1 MGPRTLKEQED
12 KALLER
18 AKNILMIEAK
28 AIEDLTGKLGSD
40 FCQAVDLLYMCKG
53 KVVITGVGKSGL
65 ICQKIAATLASTG
78 TPAIF
83 LHPVEGS
90 HGDLGVLTRDDVV
103 IAVSNSGESVEVNSL
118 LPVIKRMN
126 VPLIAFTGKPS
137 STLGKQGDVVID
149 TGVREEACPMN
160 LVPTA
165 STTAM
170 LATGDALAVTLLEK
184 RGFKAEDFALLHPGG
199 SLGKRLLLKVE
210 DLMHTGEEIP
220 TVSEGASMK
229 DAVFQITSKRLGLTT
244 VLDQN
249 GELMGVIT
257 DGDLRRGLEKG
268 GDFLK
273 RKIHEIMT
281 QNPKKICRD
290 DLAAKA
296 LQRMEQYSI
305 TSLIVVKTLEGNQVE
320 GIVHIHDILKAG
332 IA

>member
-1 MGPRTLKEQED
+1 MGDRSLKEEED

-18 AKNILMIEAK
+18 AKNVLTIEAR
-28 AIEDLTGKLGSD
+28 AIEDLAGKLGSE
-40 FCQAVDLLYMCKG
+40 FCQAVNLLYGCKG

-83 LHPVEGS
+83 LHPVEGF
-90 HGDLGVLTRDDVV
+90 HGDLGVLTRQDVV
-103 IAVSNSGESVEVNSL
+103 IAISNSGETEEVNRL

-137 STLGKQGDVVID
+137 STLGQQGDVVID
-149 TGVREEACPMN
+149 TGVKEEACPMN
-160 LVPTA
+160 LIPTA
-165 STTAM
+165 STTAT
-170 LATGDALAVTLLEK
+170 LATGDALAITLLEK
-184 RGFKAEDFALLHPGG
+184 RGFKAEDFAMLHPGG

-210 DLMHTGEEIP
+210 DLMHSGEDVPRVAEDELIK
-220 TVSEGASMK
+220 EAIY
-229 DAVFQITSKRLGLTT
+229 QITSKRLGLTL
-244 VLDQN
+244 VLDRNQD
-249 GELMGVIT
+249 LAGVIT

-268 GDFLK
+268 EGFLK
-273 RKIHEIMT
+273 RKAHEIMT
-281 QNPKKICRD
+281 KNPKKVCRD

-296 LQRMEQYSI
+296 LQRMEQFSI
-305 TSLIVVKTLEGNQVE
+305 TSLIVVKSPAGNQVE